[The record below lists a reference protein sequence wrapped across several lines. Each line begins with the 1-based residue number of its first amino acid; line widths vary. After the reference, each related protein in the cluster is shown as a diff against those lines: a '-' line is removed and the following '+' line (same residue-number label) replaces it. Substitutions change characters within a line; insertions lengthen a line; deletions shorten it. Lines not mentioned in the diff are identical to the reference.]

1 MSMTREEVAAWLQLV
16 QAKGI
21 GNGTARRL
29 LAAFGLP
36 QQILAQSP
44 SALAQVLSAKQ
55 IAALR
60 MPDADTLALIETTW
74 QWLQQGAAPTHAV
87 GQAEPASANS
97 TTSTTAAARQ
107 APAAVRPAAELTA
120 SSGALGDASKQP
132 AKRRNQLHQAG
143 VPVQRRLLV
152 LGDPAYPP
160 LLLQMADPPV
170 LLYAMGQ
177 VDRLLHQQPCIAM
190 VGSRNPTPQGASNAR
205 AFGKAFAEMGWAVV
219 SGLAL
224 GVDGAAHEGA
234 LQAAEAGCLLVGGK
248 ARGGL
253 ATIAVVGTGLDRVYP
268 RQHHELAHRIVQH
281 GVILSE
287 SPLGTPPLS
296 HHFPKRNRIIAGL
309 SQGVLVVE
317 AALQSGSLITARL
330 AGEQGKEV
338 FAIPGSIHA
347 PQSRGCHALIKQ
359 GAKLVESAQDVMEEL
374 RPMLAA
380 GERNWMAAQSALA
393 NDVSAA
399 PVSASDTSAA
409 NAGMADEATGDAPAM
424 LAEPLSTTGAIDQSP
439 VHEPLI
445 PGIRGE
451 AAAILQAL
459 GHDPAGLDALL
470 VRTGM
475 ETATLQAKLLEL
487 ELMGLIG
494 RLPGGLF
501 QRIGRA

>member
-1 MSMTREEVAAWLQLV
+1 MRMTREEVSAWLQLV

-21 GNGTARRL
+21 GSGTARRL
-29 LAAFGLP
+29 LVAFGLP

-44 SALAQVLSAKQ
+44 SALAQVLSTKQ

-60 MPDADTLALIETTW
+60 TPDDDTLALIETTW
-74 QWLQQGAAPTHAV
+74 QWLQQGAVPIGSA
-87 GQAEPASANS
+87 GQ
-97 TTSTTAAARQ
+97 
-107 APAAVRPAAELTA
+107 
-120 SSGALGDASKQP
+120 GDASGVAASTSITTTAVAAQAAPAPAGRPSHAQGKVFAQP
-132 AKRRNQLHQAG
+132 AQQPSHTHSTGA
-143 VPVQRRLLV
+143 PVQRRLLV

-177 VDRLLHQQPCIAM
+177 VDRLQHQQPCIAM
-190 VGSRNPTPQGASNAR
+190 VGSRNPTPQGISNAR

-234 LQAAEAGCLLVGGK
+234 LLAAEAASAAAGSKSKYASACS
-248 ARGGL
+248 GL

-268 RQHHELAHRIVQH
+268 RQHYELAHRIVQH

-374 RPMLAA
+374 RPTLAA
-380 GERNWMAAQSALA
+380 SARSWVAHAAAT
-393 NDVSAA
+393 DAA
-399 PVSASDTSAA
+399 AAVGVDA
-409 NAGMADEATGDAPAM
+409 NADADVAAGAVPAMPVEPASSAISAQGPVDEPPVQGDAA
-424 LAEPLSTTGAIDQSP
+424 L
-439 VHEPLI
+439 
-445 PGIRGE
+445 
-451 AAAILQAL
+451 ILQAL

-470 VRTGM
+470 ARTGM

-501 QRIGRA
+501 QRIGVA